1 MRLFE
6 SSLGKRSFLIAEIAQ
21 AHDGS
26 LGAAHSFIDLAADLK
41 VDAVKFQ
48 THVADAESTHDEKF
62 RIPFSYQDKTRY
74 DYWKRMEFSR
84 EEWQGLVIHTKE
96 RGLAFGTSCFSTAAV
111 DLISDFEIDFWKIGS
126 GEILSE
132 LMIDAMAKTNTP
144 VLLSS
149 GLAKPEDLVNAVKII
164 RSNTTPFG
172 IFQCTSK
179 YPTRYSEIGLNRIPE
194 LREDFRCPI
203 GLSDHSG
210 EIWPSIAAV
219 AQGAEMIEFH
229 LAFHKAQFGPDTT
242 ASLIPDQVRELVNG
256 CEAFATMMGNP
267 ITKGKWSDE
276 QEDMRKLFGRSIAL
290 SRHMNSGE
298 IISSEDITFKKP
310 ASGIGVEE
318 VGKVLGRKLVVNK
331 SPQRLL
337 AWDDFE

>member
-1 MRLFE
+1 MRLFDQ
-6 SSLGKRSFLIAEIAQ
+6 SPDKRSFLIAEIAQ

-26 LGAAHSFIDLAADLK
+26 LGSAHSFIDLAADLR

-48 THVADAESTHDEKF
+48 THVAEAESTYDEEF
-62 RIPFSYQDKTRY
+62 RIPFSFQDKTRY
-74 DYWKRMEFSR
+74 DYWKRMEF
-84 EEWQGLVIHTKE
+84 TKE
-96 RGLAFGTSCFSTAAV
+96 DWRGLFMHAKDRGLAFGTSCFSLAAV

-132 LMIDAMAKTNTP
+132 PMIEAMAKTKTP

-149 GLAKPEDLVNAVKII
+149 GLAKPKDLVNAVEII
-164 RSNTTPFG
+164 RSNATPFG

-229 LAFHKAQFGPDTT
+229 LAFHKGQFGPDTT

-256 CEAFATMMGNP
+256 CEAFATMIGNP
-267 ITKGKWSDE
+267 IKKGNWSNE
-276 QEDMRKLFGRSIAL
+276 QEEMRKLFGRSIAL

-298 IISSEDITFKKP
+298 IISSEDIIFKKP
-310 ASGIGVEE
+310 ASGITAEK

-331 SPQRLL
+331 SPERLL
-337 AWDDFE
+337 TWDDFE